1 MALGHT
7 GCMSSSLRPPAQRPC
22 ESCPYRRDVP
32 AGIWAREEYAKLR
45 RYDAD
50 TPDQP
55 AGLFQ
60 CHQADADSA
69 VRRFCGGW
77 AGCHEGEEL
86 LALRLALL
94 DGSIDT
100 DTYKAVVEYASPVP
114 LFSSGSEA
122 ATHGESGI
130 ETPDEKARH
139 LISKITRTRNDLVQ

>member
-1 MALGHT
+1 
-7 GCMSSSLRPPAQRPC
+7 
-22 ESCPYRRDVP
+22 VP
-32 AGIWAREEYAKLR
+32 AGIWASEEYAKLR

-55 AGLFQ
+55 TGLFQ
-60 CHQADADSA
+60 CHQADANSA
-69 VRRFCGGW
+69 VRRICGGW

-94 DGSIDT
+94 DGRIDT
-100 DTYKAVVEYASPVP
+100 ATYKAAVEYVAPGP

-130 ETPDEKARH
+130 DTPDEKARH
-139 LISKITRTRNDLVQ
+139 LISKITRTRNDPV